1 MPQKQYDG
9 VIEVVRYTPEGK
21 IDSVRIYERRGPTY
35 SDRIL
40 LTRIELLQ
48 RLRTRKKFAVGARKP
63 LMASTF
69 EISAEVRLAG
79 SRGQEMIV
87 VGNSSATDRDD
98 LQGVPLF

>member
-35 SDRIL
+35 SDRIV
-40 LTRIELLQ
+40 LTRMDLLQ
-48 RLRTRKKFAVGARKP
+48 RLRARKKFAVGARKP

-69 EISAEVRLAG
+69 EICAEVRLAG

-87 VGNSSATDRDD
+87 AGNSPATDRDD
-98 LQGVPLF
+98 LQGAPLF

>member
-9 VIEVVRYTPEGK
+9 VIEVVRYTLEGK

-40 LTRIELLQ
+40 LTRMDLLQ
-48 RLRTRKKFAVGARKP
+48 RLRTRKKFAVGTRKP

-69 EISAEVRLAG
+69 EICAEVRLTG

-87 VGNSSATDRDD
+87 AGNSSTTDRDD
-98 LQGVPLF
+98 LQGAPLF